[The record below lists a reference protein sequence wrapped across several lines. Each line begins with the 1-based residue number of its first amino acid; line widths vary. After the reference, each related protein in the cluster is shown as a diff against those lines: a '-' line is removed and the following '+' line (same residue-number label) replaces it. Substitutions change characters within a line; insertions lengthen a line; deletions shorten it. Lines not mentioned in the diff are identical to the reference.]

1 MVSNIQVSL
10 HLTQQMNPNQVTVS
24 VVRKIVQTSMHIQ
37 QADTSMNIY
46 KRIIIPLVIS
56 MALLLILYA
65 KHQEP
70 GRPNY
75 YDSPVTEDTGERYG

>member
-1 MVSNIQVSL
+1 MHVSL
-10 HLTQQMNPNQVTVS
+10 AV
-24 VVRKIVQTSMHIQ
+24 
-37 QADTSMNIY
+37 TSMNMY

>member
-1 MVSNIQVSL
+1 M
-10 HLTQQMNPNQVTVS
+10 S

-75 YDSPVTEDTGERYG
+75 YDSPVTEDTGEGYG

>member
-1 MVSNIQVSL
+1 VYVVQKIVLQNMHVSL
-10 HLTQQMNPNQVTVS
+10 AV
-24 VVRKIVQTSMHIQ
+24 
-37 QADTSMNIY
+37 TSMNMY

>member
-1 MVSNIQVSL
+1 MYVAQKIVLQNMHVSL
-10 HLTQQMNPNQVTVS
+10 AVINMN
-24 VVRKIVQTSMHIQ
+24 M
-37 QADTSMNIY
+37 Y

>member
-1 MVSNIQVSL
+1 MYVAQ
-10 HLTQQMNPNQVTVS
+10 
-24 VVRKIVQTSMHIQ
+24 KIVLQNMHVS
-37 QADTSMNIY
+37 QAVINMNMY

-70 GRPNY
+70 GSPNY
-75 YDSPVTEDTGERYG
+75 YVSPVTEETGESYG

>member
-1 MVSNIQVSL
+1 
-10 HLTQQMNPNQVTVS
+10 MNPNQVTVS

>member
-1 MVSNIQVSL
+1 
-10 HLTQQMNPNQVTVS
+10 
-24 VVRKIVQTSMHIQ
+24 
-37 QADTSMNIY
+37 MNIY

>member
-1 MVSNIQVSL
+1 VYVAQKIVLQSMHVSL
-10 HLTQQMNPNQVTVS
+10 AVINMN
-24 VVRKIVQTSMHIQ
+24 M
-37 QADTSMNIY
+37 Y

>member
-1 MVSNIQVSL
+1 MHVSQAVIN
-10 HLTQQMNPNQVTVS
+10 MN
-24 VVRKIVQTSMHIQ
+24 M
-37 QADTSMNIY
+37 Y